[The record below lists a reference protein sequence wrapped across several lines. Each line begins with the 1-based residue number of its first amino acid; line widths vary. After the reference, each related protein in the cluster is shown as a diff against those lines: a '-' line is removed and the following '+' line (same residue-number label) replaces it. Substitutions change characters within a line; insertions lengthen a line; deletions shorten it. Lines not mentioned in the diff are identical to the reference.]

1 METIAL
7 FCLIMAAAAASV
19 HGATPAWPAFRG
31 PNSSGVATDATP
43 PIKISPTNSVLWKI
57 QVPWSPSSPCVWGDQ
72 LFLTT
77 FADNEL
83 QTRCYHCKD
92 GKLAWS
98 QGLKANKLETFHST
112 ESSPAAP
119 TPATDGQ
126 RLVSYFGS
134 FGLVCY
140 DLAGKELWR
149 HPLPMALSLGGYGT
163 ASSPVIAGKLVVVSC
178 DRDKESSLLAL

>member
-1 METIAL
+1 MEIITL
-7 FCLIMAAAAASV
+7 FCLIMVAAGSSV
-19 HGATPAWPAFRG
+19 RGATPAWPAFRG

-57 QVPWSPSSPCVWGDQ
+57 QVPWSPSSPCVWSEQ

-83 QTRCYHCKD
+83 QTRCYQRLN
-92 GKLAWS
+92 GQLAWS
-98 QGLKANKLETFHST
+98 RGVKAEKLETFHST

-126 RLVSYFGS
+126 RVVSYFGS
-134 FGLVCY
+134 FGVVCY
-140 DLAGKELWR
+140 DLHGTELWR
-149 HPLPMALSLGGYGT
+149 HPLPLALSLGGYGT

-178 DRDKESSLLAL
+178 DRDQESSLLA